1 MLGVHRK
8 AGLMTFQRRILIVE
22 DDVFMGS
29 LMAEALTQYGFDTQL
44 AESAVKAKR
53 KVASFDPDAVLVD
66 INLGDGPNGIQF
78 IRMLMKSRPEI
89 APILL
94 SKHADPVSAGAA
106 ASDVPE
112 GVAYL
117 RKSLMHDTAALVT
130 AINDA
135 LNDSV
140 PARRQDQENKG
151 SLDLLTKAQRE
162 ILHLMALG
170 LSNKEIA
177 KQRGV
182 SVSNIEQRATEI
194 YKAFDILKD
203 DSVMPRVQAIRR
215 YVAVAGMPE
224 R

>member
-1 MLGVHRK
+1 MNFK
-8 AGLMTFQRRILIVE
+8 RRILIVE

-29 LMAEALTQYGFDTQL
+29 LMADALTKHGFDTAL
-44 AESAVKAKR
+44 TESAVKAKR
-53 KVASFDPDAVLVD
+53 KVATFDPDAVLVD

-78 IRMLMKSRPEI
+78 IRMLMKTRPEI

-94 SKHADPVSAGAA
+94 SKHADSESAGIDG
-106 ASDVPE
+106 SDIPA

-117 RKSLMHDTAALVT
+117 RKSLMHDTVSLVT
-130 AINDA
+130 AINNA
-135 LNDSV
+135 LNDST
-140 PARRQDQENKG
+140 PSIRHDKESKD

-170 LSNKEIA
+170 LTNKEIA

-182 SVSNIEQRATEI
+182 SVSSIEQRSTEI
-194 YKAFDILKD
+194 YKAFGILQD
-203 DSVMPRVQAIRR
+203 DTVMPRVQAIRR
-215 YVAVAGMPE
+215 YIAVAGMPE

>member
-1 MLGVHRK
+1 MH
-8 AGLMTFQRRILIVE
+8 FQRRILIVE

-29 LMAEALTQYGFDTQL
+29 LMVEALANHGFETAL

-53 KVASFDPDAVLVD
+53 KVSTFDPDAVLVD
-66 INLGDGPNGIQF
+66 INLGDGPNGVDF
-78 IRMLMKSRPEI
+78 VRMIMKTRPEI

-94 SKHADPVSAGAA
+94 SKHADSESAGLAGA
-106 ASDVPE
+106 DIPP

-117 RKSLMHDTAALVT
+117 RKSLMHDTDALVK
-130 AINDA
+130 AINSA
-135 LNDSV
+135 LNDSS
-140 PARRQDQENKG
+140 PALRQDKESKDA
-151 SLDLLTKAQRE
+151 LDLLTKAQRE

-182 SVSNIEQRATEI
+182 SVSSIEQRSTEI
-194 YKAFDILKD
+194 YKAFGILQD
-203 DSVMPRVQAIRR
+203 DTVMPRVQAIRR
-215 YVAVAGMPE
+215 YIAVAGMPE

>member
-1 MLGVHRK
+1 MYPWKGSFMNFK
-8 AGLMTFQRRILIVE
+8 RRILIVE

-29 LMAEALTQYGFDTQL
+29 LMADALSQHGFDTAL
-44 AESAVKAKR
+44 SESAVKAKR

-78 IRMLMKSRPEI
+78 IQMLMKTRPEI

-94 SKHADPVSAGAA
+94 SKHADPISAGAE

-117 RKSLMHDTAALVT
+117 RKSLMHDTDALVA
-130 AINDA
+130 AINSA
-135 LNDSV
+135 LNDAN
-140 PARRQDQENKG
+140 PALRQDQQSKG

-182 SVSNIEQRATEI
+182 SVSSIEQRSTEI
-194 YKAFDILKD
+194 YKAFGILQD
-203 DSVMPRVQAIRR
+203 DTVMPRVQAIRR
-215 YVAVAGMPE
+215 YIAVAGMPE